1 MQPVLFPSFL
11 EDAVPGLH
19 QYTLGEE
26 ARLCY
31 VSRSLCQMT
40 GYSREEL
47 CGDQTDGYGR
57 LVHPNDRG
65 RYREALAGLSAGG
78 TCTLEYRLCRKD
90 GTILSVQDTISTA
103 CDRQGQWIATSVLAD
118 ITPLREENQALRF
131 LSDTVP
137 CGFLRYTCQPQPSVT
152 YLNQTMAELLR
163 LPEQERAHWDR
174 SIYRSNIFLL
184 IPQEERQRFARYL
197 EQVAL
202 SQEPLAGEMT
212 LLRWDGTKLR
222 VFGWVVRH
230 QDAQGNQEFQCAC
243 VDISRSH
250 QRKQQRALT
259 RYLGALKTVYDRI
272 FSFDVAAGTAM
283 CLHCPPESHF
293 SAIRHIPLGLE
304 QATEKWLQES
314 VRPEDQP
321 ELREFF
327 ARYRRADFGRDGAPP
342 PQITYQVCQNGKV
355 CRYRGTLL
363 PTESSCIL
371 FCCRSLSEERETD
384 ALRLENETLRENV
397 QALMDR
403 FTDGGAA
410 FVVTG
415 RRVTPLYASDNVRGF
430 FGFSPEQWEA
440 LRKKSTPMEEFVAH
454 SHVPYA
460 RFAALLEDGEAE
472 FSYED
477 FSAGCWRKIKAIC
490 SRRGEDPGA
499 PRYVMLYRMS
509 PGEDHGETEVSLR
522 TFGYFDVF
530 VGNQAV
536 VFRSGKAKELLAL
549 MVDRRGGFIS
559 SGEAISFLW
568 EDEPVS
574 TVTLA
579 RYRKVALR
587 LKNTLEEY
595 GISEIVETVDGRRR
609 IVPERVQCDLFDY
622 LAGKRQEGHLFRGSY
637 LTNYSWGEA
646 TLAELCGDLTLE

>member
-1 MQPVLFPSFL
+1 
-11 EDAVPGLH
+11 
-19 QYTLGEE
+19 
-26 ARLCY
+26 
-31 VSRSLCQMT
+31 MT

-184 IPQEERQRFARYL
+184 IPQEER
-197 EQVAL
+197 
-202 SQEPLAGEMT
+202 
-212 LLRWDGTKLR
+212 
-222 VFGWVVRH
+222 
-230 QDAQGNQEFQCAC
+230 
-243 VDISRSH
+243 
-250 QRKQQRALT
+250 
-259 RYLGALKTVYDRI
+259 
-272 FSFDVAAGTAM
+272 
-283 CLHCPPESHF
+283 
-293 SAIRHIPLGLE
+293 
-304 QATEKWLQES
+304 
-314 VRPEDQP
+314 
-321 ELREFF
+321 
-327 ARYRRADFGRDGAPP
+327 
-342 PQITYQVCQNGKV
+342 
-355 CRYRGTLL
+355 
-363 PTESSCIL
+363 
-371 FCCRSLSEERETD
+371 ETD

-454 SHVPYA
+454 SHGPYA